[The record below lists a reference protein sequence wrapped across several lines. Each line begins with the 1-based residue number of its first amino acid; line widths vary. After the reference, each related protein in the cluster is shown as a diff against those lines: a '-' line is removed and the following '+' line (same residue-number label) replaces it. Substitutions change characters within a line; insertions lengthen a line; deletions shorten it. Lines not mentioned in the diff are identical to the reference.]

1 MIENHG
7 IVSEE
12 IIAYNPIEINSINLE
27 YVSWYILTMI
37 ALSHCVLILTT
48 SVFLWKNK
56 EMFRM
61 NIGVVLFLGVLFPIH
76 FSNIGLMTLK
86 VRLEQR
92 KAESV
97 KFFEEFELRRL
108 ENKDANRQYEII
120 QHKIAKTEE
129 KYVAMVKLRNSNGK
143 WETLFEHLPSAVLII
158 SLWLMSYYEIS
169 LQKFLMDTF
178 MYEFAGFYYAII
190 ILMSMKT
197 ATSCI
202 SAVLAMR
209 YVTT

>member
-37 ALSHCVLILTT
+37 AVSHFVLILTT

-97 KFFEEFELRRL
+97 
-108 ENKDANRQYEII
+108 
-120 QHKIAKTEE
+120 
-129 KYVAMVKLRNSNGK
+129 
-143 WETLFEHLPSAVLII
+143 
-158 SLWLMSYYEIS
+158 
-169 LQKFLMDTF
+169 
-178 MYEFAGFYYAII
+178 
-190 ILMSMKT
+190 
-197 ATSCI
+197 
-202 SAVLAMR
+202 
-209 YVTT
+209 